1 MITSILLPDKDYG
14 QYNINKAFPDK
25 PKSFDNLDKI
35 NVFVGANNSGK
46 SRFLRCLQSGETME
60 FSTPQ
65 LIAVDLQWE
74 ELRLKFA
81 AIYKTAGTDFLS
93 LNSSFDE
100 LRPRSFFPEGRDLY
114 ILHKKLFDQIVR
126 SKGTSPSEQHAL
138 YNMQA
143 LSEKAQTQLTN
154 LIKTAMPLGRFQF
167 KKIYVPTLRGLR
179 PLGKKADDVGGKT
192 DDIYEDRTVHD
203 YFYNRSRPEIFTGLG
218 LYKEVQSLLLGDLK
232 ERKIVADFE
241 VFLGNNFFEGKPITL
256 IPKLKSDVLDV
267 KIGDEKEFPIY
278 DLGDGIQSI
287 IILTFPLYKYRDES
301 VLAFF
306 EEPEHYMHPGLQR
319 TFLNVLATEFPNH
332 QFFLTT
338 HSNHFLDL
346 TLDLENVSI
355 YTFAKEI
362 EAGVGVEK
370 TPKFRIENV
379 SNEDFRSLELLG
391 VRNSSVFLS
400 NCTIWVE
407 GVTDR
412 RYLRLYLHL
421 FQEKKNLKE
430 FKEDLHF
437 SFVEYGGGNIT
448 HWSFLDNNDDN
459 IDVNRLCGKLFLVC
473 DRDNSKTKGERQN
486 KLKNVLGDRFHC
498 LECRE
503 IENLLTPEVLKSVVQ
518 KYEGDNVVF
527 NDVAQ
532 ENYKS
537 TLLGEFIET
546 KMLRNPPKRK
556 GGYKDESGTIKDKV
570 RFCDKALAEIN
581 SFDQLSKEAQALTET
596 LYNFIVKNNS

>member
-1 MITSILLPDKDYG
+1 
-14 QYNINKAFPDK
+14 
-25 PKSFDNLDKI
+25 
-35 NVFVGANNSGK
+35 
-46 SRFLRCLQSGETME
+46 
-60 FSTPQ
+60 
-65 LIAVDLQWE
+65 
-74 ELRLKFA
+74 
-81 AIYKTAGTDFLS
+81 
-93 LNSSFDE
+93 
-100 LRPRSFFPEGRDLY
+100 
-114 ILHKKLFDQIVR
+114 
-126 SKGTSPSEQHAL
+126 
-138 YNMQA
+138 
-143 LSEKAQTQLTN
+143 
-154 LIKTAMPLGRFQF
+154 
-167 KKIYVPTLRGLR
+167 
-179 PLGKKADDVGGKT
+179 
-192 DDIYEDRTVHD
+192 
-203 YFYNRSRPEIFTGLG
+203 
-218 LYKEVQSLLLGDLK
+218 
-232 ERKIVADFE
+232 
-241 VFLGNNFFEGKPITL
+241 
-256 IPKLKSDVLDV
+256 
-267 KIGDEKEFPIY
+267 
-278 DLGDGIQSI
+278 
-287 IILTFPLYKYRDES
+287 
-301 VLAFF
+301 
-306 EEPEHYMHPGLQR
+306 
-319 TFLNVLATEFPNH
+319 
-332 QFFLTT
+332 
-338 HSNHFLDL
+338 L